1 MVPRAQ
7 TPSTPGFTPA
17 MDIPWSSRESEAAS
31 SSTKGGGGH
40 WDRLRPN
47 RGIVGRD
54 ESKLDVWWLPEE

>member
-1 MVPRAQ
+1 
-7 TPSTPGFTPA
+7 